1 MFGLDDW
8 IAELAQGEGLAL
20 VLLVAL
26 LLGLRHAS
34 DPDHLAAVSTLIASD
49 PEDGTRR
56 AGRLGLSWGA
66 GHALTL
72 AAFGLPIVLLQAYLP
87 DTAQRAAE
95 ALVGLMI
102 MFLAVRLLLRWRSG
116 HFHAHT
122 HTHGDLEHR
131 HLHPHRARGHEHAH
145 EPEAQ
150 LGRSPWQ
157 AFGIGLV
164 HGTGGS
170 AGVGV
175 LLLATIPDQTEA
187 VAALIVLAAGTAL
200 SMALAVVRL
209 RLRDHARP
217 GHPADARL
225 RARHGPHGAR
235 FRELVHARRARGGA
249 IPAVSSPARPDADT
263 VLAEPVFGGG
273 RSKPFAEM
281 TADEVRASAEELKA
295 VTGWGPTAKVGAWRW
310 RGPSSAA

>member
-26 LLGLRHAS
+26 MLGLRHAS

-49 PEDGTRR
+49 PENGTRR
-56 AGRLGLSWGA
+56 AGRLGLAWGA

-145 EPEAQ
+145 EPEAR

-157 AFGIGLV
+157 AFAIGLV
-164 HGTGGS
+164 HGMGGS

-175 LLLATIPDQTEA
+175 LLIATIPNQGEA
-187 VAALIVLAAGTAL
+187 VAALVVLAAGTAL
-200 SMALAVVRL
+200 SMGSLSSGFGFVITRGPVLRRMLAF
-209 RLRDHARP
+209 A
-217 GHPADARL
+217 PAMGL
-225 RARHGPHGAR
+225 
-235 FRELVHARRARGGA
+235 L
-249 IPAVSSPARPDADT
+249 T
-263 VLAEPVFGGG
+263 LAFGGWYTLG
-273 RSKPFAEM
+273 A
-281 TADEVRASAEELKA
+281 LGA
-295 VTGWGPTAKVGAWRW
+295 VPYLL
-310 RGPSSAA
+310 

>member
-20 VLLVAL
+20 VLLVSL

-56 AGRLGLSWGA
+56 AGRLGLAWGG

-95 ALVGLMI
+95 AAVGLMI
-102 MFLAVRLLLRWRSG
+102 MFLAARLLLRWRSG
-116 HFHAHT
+116 HFHAHA
-122 HTHGDLEHR
+122 HRHGDVEHR
-131 HLHPHRARGHEHAH
+131 HLHPHKPHSHDATQAHPHDAVHDHTH
-145 EPEAQ
+145 EPEAR

-157 AFGIGLV
+157 AFGIGLM
-164 HGTGGS
+164 HGAGGS

-175 LLLATIPDQTEA
+175 LLLATIPGQAEA
-187 VAALIVLAAGTAL
+187 VAALMVLAAGTAV
-200 SMALAVVRL
+200 SMASLSSAFGYAITRGPVLRRMLAF
-209 RLRDHARP
+209 A
-217 GHPADARL
+217 PAM
-225 RARHGPHGAR
+225 G
-235 FRELVHARRARGGA
+235 LV
-249 IPAVSSPARPDADT
+249 T
-263 VLAEPVFGGG
+263 LAFGGWYTLG
-273 RSKPFAEM
+273 A
-281 TADEVRASAEELKA
+281 
-295 VTGWGPTAKVGAWRW
+295 VGAV
-310 RGPSSAA
+310 PYL